1 MHIIV
6 AGVAIVLIVNV
17 VLAIIVIAR
26 RAQPGSWLLVLLLS
40 GTTGA
45 GAIAAVSL
53 LVPGDVSRFVDVG
66 LIFTALA
73 AISSVVAATAQRRRL
88 SESAE
93 LTAANHA
100 PHAENAARNAP
111 GSDDSG

>member
-1 MHIIV
+1 MHIV
-6 AGVAIVLIVNV
+6 LTGVVIVLIVNV
-17 VLAIIVIAR
+17 TLAIIVIAR

-45 GAIAAVSL
+45 GAIAVLSL
-53 LVPGDVSRFVDVG
+53 VVPGDSSRFVDTG

-88 SESAE
+88 GESSEF
-93 LTAANHA
+93 TAVNE
-100 PHAENAARNAP
+100 PSHAENLGNAP
-111 GSDDSG
+111 ASDDSG

>member
-1 MHIIV
+1 MHIILT
-6 AGVAIVLIVNV
+6 GVAIVLIVNV

-45 GAIAAVSL
+45 GAIAVL
-53 LVPGDVSRFVDVG
+53 GLVVPGDSSRFVDAG

-73 AISSVVAATAQRRRL
+73 AVSSVVAATAQRRRL
-88 SESAE
+88 AESVG
-93 LTAANHA
+93 LTVLDKTR
-100 PHAENAARNAP
+100 HAENFRNGP
-111 GSDDSG
+111 GPDDSG